1 MIIDYEKYIFKEVCP
16 GAFRGDANGKL
27 TFRADF
33 RWELN
38 VDGYIIYYP
47 GTDFPPDRVKI
58 EEVGHTF
65 WLTQDHHE
73 LFAERKNDLI
83 IK

>member
-1 MIIDYEKYIFKEVCP
+1 MNEDSIIGVWQKNIKTASNGNLMIIDYEKYIFKEVCL
-16 GAFRGDANGKL
+16 GAFHGDANGKL

-47 GTDFPPDRVKI
+47 RTDFPP
-58 EEVGHTF
+58 
-65 WLTQDHHE
+65 
-73 LFAERKNDLI
+73 
-83 IK
+83 